1 MKFAENTSEVSG
13 IPEGV
18 ETMVADQ
25 SHSKR
30 EKWGLHKLSINQG
43 NLGIFVRKLG
53 QHSPLS

>member
-1 MKFAENTSEVSG
+1 MKFAENTSEFSG

-18 ETMVADQ
+18 VTVVADQ

-30 EKWGLHKLSINQG
+30 EKWGLCKLSVNQG

-53 QHSPLS
+53 QHSALP